1 MASKTVPAK
10 KKPTT
15 AINDDAQEPT
25 ITTVKKATC
34 KNLNGSA
41 TLTYQIGQDDTGA
54 IHWKIAASTG
64 NGMFSTEYVAFT
76 DIQKALADWSTNL
89 PLTSMTLR
97 ALFQGKSVN
106 TPAFLLA
113 TLVNEGILQQVPEKK
128 RHYQL
133 GDAKP
138 FLAEV
143 DKPKATHSQSS
154 KARPRAK
161 AKAATRMA
169 KAKPATGK

>member
-1 MASKTVPAK
+1 
-10 KKPTT
+10 
-15 AINDDAQEPT
+15 
-25 ITTVKKATC
+25 
-34 KNLNGSA
+34 
-41 TLTYQIGQDDTGA
+41 
-54 IHWKIAASTG
+54 
-64 NGMFSTEYVAFT
+64 MFSTEYVAFT

-113 TLVNEGILQQVPEKK
+113 TLVNEGILQQVPEKQ